1 MRASRLLGATIA
13 LTLLLAPTGCASLK
27 DRLTERP
34 ASARTVALP
43 APARVTLDNGLTLL
57 VVERHNLPIVSVSAV
72 VRAGEAY
79 VPVGSAGLA
88 TLTAELLRR
97 GTQGRS
103 APEIAEA
110 IDFIG
115 GSIESSAGL
124 DSSSA
129 SLSVLKKDLDTG
141 LALFSDV
148 LLRPTFPD
156 AELKRLKE
164 EYRASLTASLDDADD
179 VLRRAFQQQLLPG
192 HPYGRQTTLSSLN
205 GLTREAVQRFYQ
217 TYYRPNNTFMA
228 VVGDITP
235 AEAKARFERAFGGWK
250 AQAVTAPSVPAPGR
264 GGDRRVVFVEMPVN
278 QSFIRLGNVAAA
290 RNTPDYFPLAVM
302 NHILGGSFTSRLNQT
317 LRDQQGLAYG
327 AGSGLGMNLHGGTF
341 FAGLNTKTEST
352 DQAIKGLLGEL
363 ERLQKERVS
372 AEELAFAKDYLT
384 GSFPLRFETNGDLA
398 REVVNVEFFGLPE
411 DYLAT
416 YRERVRAVTAE
427 DIQRVAKQ
435 YLATDAYQLVVV
447 GKAGVEDVL
456 EGYGAVDELEKGA
469 LIQ

>member
-302 NHILGGSFTSRLNQT
+302 NHILGGSFTSRLT
-317 LRDQQGLAYG
+317 RPCATSRAWPTAPA
-327 AGSGLGMNLHGGTF
+327 AGS
-341 FAGLNTKTEST
+341 A
-352 DQAIKGLLGEL
+352 
-363 ERLQKERVS
+363 
-372 AEELAFAKDYLT
+372 
-384 GSFPLRFETNGDLA
+384 
-398 REVVNVEFFGLPE
+398 
-411 DYLAT
+411 
-416 YRERVRAVTAE
+416 
-427 DIQRVAKQ
+427 
-435 YLATDAYQLVVV
+435 
-447 GKAGVEDVL
+447 
-456 EGYGAVDELEKGA
+456 
-469 LIQ
+469 